1 MIRVR
6 VTSEANE
13 SLKRA
18 RRLLRYPR
26 LCRKTGTTLAEGLH
40 LAGELCRHSELV
52 RTIFIREG
60 ADRNPELQAI
70 LQHLEYLN
78 IPLMELPLALFASI
92 CPVENGA
99 GIVCEI
105 SIPEPQEQVRHEDI
119 VFLDGVADP
128 GNVGTIIRLSLA
140 AGVSNI
146 AVSDQCAYVW
156 SPKVLRAGMGA
167 HFFCRFIFGRSLQSI
182 KKESGNQC
190 LVADARGGKDLF
202 AEGWGETPT
211 IWVFG
216 NEGAGVS
223 QDSLKNSDKT
233 LLIPIDRRVES
244 LNVAS
249 AASVCLFEQLR
260 RRMRNTTST

>member
-6 VTSEANE
+6 ATSGANE

-18 RRLLRYPR
+18 RRLLKYPR
-26 LCRKTGTTLAEGLH
+26 LCRRTGTTLAEGLH
-40 LAGELCRHSELV
+40 LAGELCKHPELI
-52 RTIFIREG
+52 RTIFTREG
-60 ADRNPELQAI
+60 ADRNHELRAV
-70 LQHLEYLN
+70 LGKLEHLN
-78 IPLMELPLALFASI
+78 IYLLELPAAHFTSI

-105 SIPEPQEQVRHEDI
+105 STPVPQEQVGHGDI
-119 VFLDGVADP
+119 VFLDGVSDP
-128 GNVGTIIRLSLA
+128 GNAGTIIRLSLA
-140 AGVSNI
+140 AGVSTI
-146 AVSDQCAYVW
+146 AVSDQCAYIW

-167 HFFCRFIFGRSLQSI
+167 HFFCRFIFGKSLKSI
-182 KKESGNQC
+182 KEESGNQC

-202 AEGWGETPT
+202 AENWGERPT

-223 QDSLKNSDKT
+223 QDSLQNSDKT

-249 AASVCLFEQLR
+249 AASVCLFEQR
-260 RRMRNTTST
+260 RRRLLKSAT

>member
-6 VTSEANE
+6 ATSGANE

-18 RRLLRYPR
+18 RRLLKYPR

-40 LAGELCRHSELV
+40 LAGELCKHSELI

-70 LQHLEYLN
+70 LGKLEHLN
-78 IPLMELPLALFASI
+78 IYLLELPSALFASI

-105 SIPEPQEQVRHEDI
+105 STPDPREQVGHEDI

-146 AVSDQCAYVW
+146 AVSDHCAYIW

-167 HFFCRFIFGRSLQSI
+167 HFFCRFIFGRSLKSI
-182 KKESGNQC
+182 KEESGNQC

-202 AEGWGETPT
+202 AESWGERPT

-223 QDSLKNSDKT
+223 QDSLQNSDKT

-249 AASVCLFEQLR
+249 AASVCLFEQR
-260 RRMRNTTST
+260 RRRLLKSAT